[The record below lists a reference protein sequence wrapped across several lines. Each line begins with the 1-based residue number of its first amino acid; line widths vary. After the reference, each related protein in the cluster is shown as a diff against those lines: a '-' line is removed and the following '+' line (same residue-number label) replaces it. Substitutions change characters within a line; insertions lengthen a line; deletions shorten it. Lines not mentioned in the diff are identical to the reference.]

1 MDVTTS
7 VLFKQSL
14 VLKADQVCFLN
25 IHFNPKTNFLFV
37 EKKIKG
43 RVVTGNLPDRH
54 VFGGKSE
61 IQAYCLL
68 LTCCCLNTYDF
79 F

>member
-54 VFGGKSE
+54 VFGGKIRDSGLLFV
-61 IQAYCLL
+61 IDLL
-68 LTCCCLNTYDF
+68 LFKYI
-79 F
+79 